1 MARVLPFPALLS
13 TLDARLQPEQ
23 GSGTA
28 GRSPQPSHV
37 RPLLEA
43 PDPAAELGRQRASG
57 ALLRDARPALYLLE
71 LLPEGAASSRAAPV
85 RYLLCGLTQDG
96 AEPLEHSPYVPRCA
110 QVEPAVTLAADD
122 HGVLRELLAE
132 AAERS
137 VLVWHGSFDGWQLS
151 LKRIEA
157 AEITR
162 RLQAALDEAPLRPLS
177 ALDERAPSLA
187 AVVALSEPGLHLAP
201 VHRGIRNLDTFN
213 EDTFLRLAGGYAR
226 SYDLTESLTSPGG
239 LEAAR
244 ERLATLITG
253 HHAVLLVLPQGRGRI
268 LRFRQGL
275 DLAHIRAVPRNPTL
289 RSLDLALLNA
299 LVLRTVLGIQ
309 DPETPGH
316 PNVFAVH
323 SLEELVEGV
332 ESGTYQVGFGLN
344 PPPVWEV
351 RAVMEASATLPP
363 RTLRVDPMP
372 PAGLL
377 FLDRDA

>member
-13 TLDARLQPEQ
+13 TLASQLQPEQ
-23 GSGTA
+23 GSA
-28 GRSPQPSHV
+28 SVGRPLQPAHV

-43 PDPAAELGRQRASG
+43 PDPAAELVRQRDSG

-71 LLPEGAASSRAAPV
+71 LLPDGPSVRATPV
-85 RYLLCGLTQDG
+85 RYLLCGLQKDS
-96 AEPLEHSPYVPRCA
+96 AQPLESEPYLPRCA

-122 HGVLRELLAE
+122 HGVLRALLAE
-132 AAERS
+132 ASERS
-137 VLVWHGSFDGWQLS
+137 VLVWRGAFEGRQLA
-151 LKRIEA
+151 LKRIELPA
-157 AEITR
+157 IAK

-187 AVVALSEPGLHLAP
+187 AIVALSDPGLHFAP
-201 VHRGIRNLDTFN
+201 VHRGVRGLETFN
-213 EDTFLRLAGGYAR
+213 EDTFLRLVGGYAR
-226 SYDLTESLTSPGG
+226 AYDLGEPLTGTAG

-275 DLAHIRAVPRNPTL
+275 DLAHIRAAPRNPTL

-309 DPETPGH
+309 EPEAPGH

-332 ESGTYQVGFGLN
+332 ERGTYQVGFGLN

>member
-13 TLDARLQPEQ
+13 SLEPQLQSERSGVLGGRALQP
-23 GSGTA
+23 A
-28 GRSPQPSHV
+28 HV

-43 PDPAAELGRQRASG
+43 VDPGAELGRWRASG
-57 ALLRDARPALYLLE
+57 AVLRDARPALYLLE
-71 LLPEGAASSRAAPV
+71 VLADGAPARTEPV
-85 RYLLCGLTQDG
+85 RFLLCGLMRDG
-96 AEPLEHSPYVPRCA
+96 AEPLEHEPYVPRSG

-122 HGVLRELLAE
+122 HGVLRGLLAE
-132 AAERS
+132 ASERG
-137 VLVWHGSFDGWQLS
+137 VMVWKGAFDSSQLA
-151 LKRIEA
+151 LRRIEPSA
-157 AEITR
+157 LSK
-162 RLQAALDEAPLRPLS
+162 RLQAALDEAPLRPLC
-177 ALDERAPSLA
+177 ALDEQGPSLA
-187 AVVALSEPGLHLAP
+187 AVVALSDPGLRFAP

-226 SYDLTESLTSPGG
+226 SYDLDAPLDTPSG

-275 DLAHIRAVPRNPTL
+275 DLAHIKAVPRNPTL

-299 LVLRTVLGIQ
+299 LVLRTVLGVQ
-309 DPETPGH
+309 DPEAPGH
-316 PNVFAVH
+316 PNVFAVN
-323 SLEELVEGV
+323 SLEQLVEDV
-332 ESGTYQVGFGLN
+332 QRGTYQVGFGLN

-351 RAVMEASATLPP
+351 RAVMEAAATLPP

-377 FLDRDA
+377 FLDREA

>member
-1 MARVLPFPALLS
+1 MARVLPFPALLTS
-13 TLDARLQPEQ
+13 LASQLQPER
-23 GSGTA
+23 G
-28 GRSPQPSHV
+28 QPTHV

-43 PDPAAELGRQRASG
+43 ADPAAELVRQRASG
-57 ALLRDARPALYLLE
+57 SLLRDGRPALYLLE
-71 LLPEGAASSRAAPV
+71 LLPEGALARATPV
-85 RYLLCGLTQDG
+85 RYLLCGLVKDS
-96 AEPLEHSPYVPRCA
+96 AAPLEHEPYVPRSA

-122 HGVLRELLAE
+122 HGVLRDLLAE

-137 VLVWHGSFDGWQLS
+137 GLVWRGAFDGHQLT
-151 LKRIEA
+151 LKRIELPA
-157 AEITR
+157 LSK

-177 ALDERAPSLA
+177 ALDEHGPSLA
-187 AVVALSEPGLHLAP
+187 AIVALSDPGLHFAP
-201 VHRGIRNLDTFN
+201 VHRGVRSLDTFN
-213 EDTFLRLAGGYAR
+213 EDTFLRLVGGYAR
-226 SYDLTESLTSPGG
+226 TYELSEPLSSAGG

-275 DLAHIRAVPRNPTL
+275 DLAHIRAAPRNPTL

-309 DPETPGH
+309 DPEAPGH

-323 SLEELVEGV
+323 SLEQLVEAV
-332 ESGTYQVGFGLN
+332 ERGTYQVGFGLN
-344 PPPVWEV
+344 PPPLWEV
-351 RAVMEASATLPP
+351 RAVMEAAATLPP

-377 FLDRDA
+377 FLDREA

>member
-13 TLDARLQPEQ
+13 SLEPQLHSERSGVLGGRALQP
-23 GSGTA
+23 A
-28 GRSPQPSHV
+28 HV
-37 RPLLEA
+37 RPLLESV
-43 PDPAAELGRQRASG
+43 DPGAELGRWRDSG

-71 LLPEGAASSRAAPV
+71 VLAEGASARTAPV
-85 RYLLCGLTQDG
+85 RYLLCGLLKD
-96 AEPLEHSPYVPRCA
+96 AALPLEHEPYVPRSA
-110 QVEPAVTLAADD
+110 QVEPTVTLAADD
-122 HGVLRELLAE
+122 HGVLLGLLAE

-137 VLVWHGSFDGWQLS
+137 VLVWRGGFDGSELS
-151 LKRIEA
+151 LRRIEPSA
-157 AEITR
+157 LSK

-177 ALDERAPSLA
+177 ALDARGASLA
-187 AVVALSEPGLHLAP
+187 AIVALSDPGLHFAP
-201 VHRGIRNLDTFN
+201 VHRGIRGLDTFN

-226 SYDLTESLTSPGG
+226 SYDLDAPLTSPGG

-275 DLAHIRAVPRNPTL
+275 DLAHIKAVPRNPTL
-289 RSLDLALLNA
+289 RALDLALLNA

-309 DPETPGH
+309 DPEAPGH
-316 PNVFAVH
+316 SNVFAVN
-323 SLEELVEGV
+323 SLEQLVAEV
-332 ESGTYQVGFGLN
+332 ERGTYQVGFGLN

-351 RAVMEASATLPP
+351 RAVMEAAATLPP
-363 RTLRVDPMP
+363 RTLRVEPMP

-377 FLDRDA
+377 FLDREA

>member
-13 TLDARLQPEQ
+13 SLEAQLQPEQ
-23 GSGTA
+23 GSGIA
-28 GRSPQPSHV
+28 GRPLQPSHV

-57 ALLRDARPALYLLE
+57 ALLRDARPAMYLLE
-71 LLPEGAASSRAAPV
+71 LLPEGPAARATPV
-85 RYLLCGLTQDG
+85 RYLLCGLAKDG
-96 AEPLEHSPYVPRCA
+96 AQPLEHSPYVPRCA

-122 HGVLRELLAE
+122 HGVLRDLLAE

-137 VLVWHGSFDGWQLS
+137 VLVWRGGFDGQQLT
-151 LKRIEA
+151 LKRIELPA
-157 AEITR
+157 IAK

-187 AVVALSEPGLHLAP
+187 AVVALSDPGLSFAP
-201 VHRGIRNLDTFN
+201 VHRGVRNLETFN

-226 SYDLTESLTSPGG
+226 SYDLAEPLTTSAG

-275 DLAHIRAVPRNPTL
+275 DLAHIRAAPRNPTL

-309 DPETPGH
+309 DPEAPGH
-316 PNVFAVH
+316 PNVYSVH
-323 SLEELVEGV
+323 SLEQLVEGV
-332 ESGTYQVGFGLN
+332 ERGTYQVGFGLN
-344 PPPVWEV
+344 PPHVWEV
-351 RAVMEASATLPP
+351 RAVMEAAATLPP

>member
-1 MARVLPFPALLS
+1 
-13 TLDARLQPEQ
+13 
-23 GSGTA
+23 
-28 GRSPQPSHV
+28 
-37 RPLLEA
+37 
-43 PDPAAELGRQRASG
+43 
-57 ALLRDARPALYLLE
+57 
-71 LLPEGAASSRAAPV
+71 
-85 RYLLCGLTQDG
+85 
-96 AEPLEHSPYVPRCA
+96 
-110 QVEPAVTLAADD
+110 VTLAADD
-122 HGVLRELLAE
+122 HGVLRGLLAE
-132 AAERS
+132 ASERG
-137 VLVWHGSFDGWQLS
+137 VQVWKGSFDASQLA
-151 LKRIEA
+151 LRRIEPSPLSK
-157 AEITR
+157 

-177 ALDERAPSLA
+177 ALDEKGPSLA
-187 AVVALSEPGLHLAP
+187 AVVALSDPVLRFAP
-201 VHRGIRNLDTFN
+201 IHRGIRNLDTFN

-226 SYDLTESLTSPGG
+226 SYDLTEPLTSPGG